1 MDARNRGGTG
11 GRGGADH
18 GEPNNVL
25 YMTNLAYS
33 VSEEIVKTTF
43 ADAGFAPKTV
53 VLLKNP

>member
-1 MDARNRGGTG
+1 MDTHNRGGTR

-25 YMTNLAYS
+25 CMTNLAYS
-33 VSEEIVKTTF
+33 VSEEIVKATF
-43 ADAGFAPKTV
+43 ADAGFAPKSI